1 MSAGETMS
9 TSSTGGQKA
18 GNDVR
23 PSLFPVQELLEV
35 AELYGKGAKKYA
47 DHNWARGYE
56 WSKSYDAMMRH
67 AMEWWGGEEFDN
79 GEGGTGQEHLD
90 AVIFHALALKYFR
103 KHFPEFDDRFK
114 LPKRVEKKKTQELP
128 RQVEHLNEVWMR
140 EYEWRVDRRYG
151 LDARIYKWHDQLGPR
166 GRGWYFRDEF
176 RDNWLRSSE
185 NNYRRYVNNGP
196 FTRI

>member
-67 AMEWWGGEEFDN
+67 AMAWWGGEEFDN
-79 GEGGTGQEHLD
+79 GDGGTGQEHLD

-114 LPKRVEKKKTQELP
+114 GPKGRKKTDDLLPKKVDRLNEEWMRDYKWRVELP
-128 RQVEHLNEVWMR
+128 SSASRT
-140 EYEWRVDRRYG
+140 
-151 LDARIYKWHDQLGPR
+151 YKWRNPVGQR
-166 GRGWYFRDEF
+166 KGWYFRHDG
-176 RDNWLRSSE
+176 DSTWGWSSE
-185 NNYRRYVNNGP
+185 NWHSRYAVYGP
-196 FTRI
+196 FTRD

>member
-1 MSAGETMS
+1 MS

-23 PSLFPVQELLEV
+23 PSLLPVQELLEV

-67 AMEWWGGEEFDN
+67 AMAWWGGEEFDN

-103 KHFPEFDDRFK
+103 KHFPQFDDRFK
-114 LPKRVEKKKTQELP
+114 GPKDVNDLLPKRVEF
-128 RQVEHLNEVWMR
+128 LNEEWMR
-140 EYEWRVDRRYG
+140 GYVWLGRYG
-151 LDARIYKWHDQLGPR
+151 KYVWRDYQTRP
-166 GRGWYFRDEF
+166 GWYTDASGVWDFSGENSSAESSVFSDEY
-176 RDNWLRSSE
+176 SP
-185 NNYRRYVNNGP
+185 NGP
-196 FTRI
+196 FTRD